1 MYLLLSTYMSHLM
14 YILSNFTLKTSS
26 DVISYL
32 APSHLHVPCIIAWQ
46 RAADAAHSSLK
57 PQPGN
62 TTQQQKSSNSDF
74 FNIFTVN
81 KQLFVYNLDN

>member
-1 MYLLLSTYMSHLM
+1 M
-14 YILSNFTLKTSS
+14 LKTGS
-26 DVISYL
+26 DVFGPNSIS
-32 APSHLHVPCIIAWQ
+32 STLHILRAAAIVAWQ
-46 RAADAAHSSLK
+46 RAAGADAAHSSLK

-81 KQLFVYNLDN
+81 KQLFVYDLDN